1 MIPVSRCYR
10 KMPLVRSTP
19 SLIAGQACG
28 CYYALINHARAA
40 LGLREK
46 ER

>member
-10 KMPLVRSTP
+10 EMPLVRSTS
-19 SLIAGQACG
+19 SLIAGQACS
-28 CYYALINHARAA
+28 CYYALNHHARAA